1 MNNSVFGKTTENKR
15 KYRDTKLVTKDKRRN
30 QLVSEPNYY
39 RKNVFQ
45 RICQKQYPVFV
56 SQCIYEVWFNYI
68 QPKYQENA
76 KLCYIDTDSF
86 IIYIKSEDVYED
98 IADNVEKRFDTSDYK
113 VNRPL
118 STGKNEKSYSI
129 NEG

>member
-1 MNNSVFGKTTENKR
+1 M
-15 KYRDTKLVTKDKRRN
+15 
-30 QLVSEPNYY
+30 
-39 RKNVFQ
+39 
-45 RICQKQYPVFV
+45 
-56 SQCIYEVWFNYI
+56 YEVWFNYI

-98 IADNVEKRFDTSDYK
+98 IADNVEKKFDTSDYK

-118 STGKNEKSYSI
+118 SKGKNEKVIRLIKDELGGKIITELDALRPKTYSCTMDDGI
-129 NEG
+129 NDKKAKEIKNVQ

>member
-1 MNNSVFGKTTENKR
+1 M
-15 KYRDTKLVTKDKRRN
+15 
-30 QLVSEPNYY
+30 
-39 RKNVFQ
+39 
-45 RICQKQYPVFV
+45 
-56 SQCIYEVWFNYI
+56 YEVWFNYI

-98 IADNVEKRFDTSDYK
+98 IADNVEKKFDTSDYK

-118 STGKNEKSYSI
+118 SKGKNEKVIRLIKDELGGKIMIKLDALRPKTYSCTMDDGI
-129 NEG
+129 NDKKAKEIKNVQ